1 MIDEKEV
8 LHLFIQSILQHIESI
23 EDTDVD
29 IETIKEL
36 KLLLSDNLAENGMVH
51 VRKSL
56 MNKTFH
62 LSFSNYKDFMNK
74 YEKGHLHN

>member
-8 LHLFIQSILQHIESI
+8 LVLFIQSILQHIKSLEN
-23 EDTDVD
+23 TDVD
-29 IETIKEL
+29 ITTIDEL
-36 KLLLSDNLAENGMVH
+36 KLLLSDNVAENGMVH

-56 MNKTFH
+56 LNKTVH
-62 LSFSNYKDFMNK
+62 LSFSNYQDFMNK

>member
-8 LHLFIQSILQHIESI
+8 LHLFIQSILQHIELM
-23 EDTDVD
+23 ENTDVEIST
-29 IETIKEL
+29 IEEL
-36 KLLLSDNLAENGMVH
+36 KLLLSDNIADDGMVH

-74 YEKGHLHN
+74 YEKGHMHN